1 MSLNLLI
8 LGPQGAGKGTQAK
21 RIAGEYGLPHISTG
35 DILRDN
41 VERGTAL
48 GERVKPI
55 LESGALVPDDLVVE
69 LIADR
74 LSRGD
79 TTPGFI
85 LDGFPRTLAQ
95 AEMLEKIGRPID
107 AVVVLDV
114 DEDAA
119 VARMPKRAG
128 RGPVRRHAGGD
139 PHAPRQL
146 PREHG
151 AADRVVP
158 HARQGHA
165 GERRRRHR
173 RGLRTHPQGTRPSG
187 GEIVRHP
194 ANTAPPW
201 RLQSGAMPRPRVHRY
216 ARVSP
221 HPASL
226 PGLLFARQ
234 DRYRIRR
241 AAH

>member
-95 AEMLEKIGRPID
+95 AEKLEAIGRPID

-114 DEDAA
+114 GEDAA
-119 VARMPKRAG
+119 VARMLKRAQEEG
-128 RGPVRRHAGGD
+128 RSDDTPEAIHTRLANYRENTEPLIEWYRTRGKVMPVNGTGGID
-139 PHAPRQL
+139 EVFAHIRKAL
-146 PREHG
+146 DHLG
-151 AADRVVP
+151 AR
-158 HARQGHA
+158 
-165 GERRRRHR
+165 
-173 RGLRTHPQGTRPSG
+173 
-187 GEIVRHP
+187 
-194 ANTAPPW
+194 
-201 RLQSGAMPRPRVHRY
+201 
-216 ARVSP
+216 
-221 HPASL
+221 
-226 PGLLFARQ
+226 
-234 DRYRIRR
+234 
-241 AAH
+241 